1 MIFKDTGPVQKLT
14 KRETD
19 YEDIEEVPKI
29 KISKIAKQQKYVK
42 QCSTKCKEI
51 SMKPNIFDNPPVYL
65 TRLFDNKEIC
75 VINGND
81 ELSKEQIEK
90 ILLQHKAKVVQ
101 NPLKENY
108 CIIVGNAKTVNILL
122 IINFV
127 SSFYNSIY

>member
-1 MIFKDTGPVQKLT
+1 MT

-19 YEDIEEVPKI
+19 YEDIEVPKI
-29 KISKIAKQQKYVK
+29 KICKTAKQQKYVK
-42 QCSTKCKEI
+42 QCSTKYKEI
-51 SMKPNIFDNPPVYL
+51 SNIFDNPSVHL
-65 TRLFDNKEIC
+65 TRLFDDKEIC

-108 CIIVGNAKTVNILL
+108 CIIVGNVKTVNILFL
-122 IINFV
+122 INAV
-127 SSFYNSIY
+127 SSFYNSMY